1 MSIFSMMKTKL
12 GMAAPHMKPADVTPW
27 GEFGWV
33 VDQWYRLGG
42 FWRTAFMF
50 MTVVAGF
57 GWYLYVDAETTHRPN
72 PRPINLSM
80 FDHAGVPVATYTT
93 YQGEEPP
100 AKVRETTIKNTFF
113 RMRRVHGSMD
123 AVADNLNGLTAYLG
137 KPAEAKIRACLVEH
151 PVEEMVDTG
160 IRREVLN
167 IRYVPGRI
175 NAAAVSMYWTEI
187 ERDQLDNVRARR
199 DIEAT
204 ATVRV
209 GGESCPDADKNPYC
223 IVIEEFSW
231 DVPGC

>member
-1 MSIFSMMKTKL
+1 MSIWNMIKDKL

-33 VDQWYRLGG
+33 VDQWYRLGT

-57 GWYLYVDAETTHRPN
+57 GWYFYVDERITQRP
-72 PRPINLSM
+72 PLQPIHLSM
-80 FDHAGVPVATYTT
+80 FDHAGVPVATYTS

-100 AKVRETTIKNTFF
+100 AKVREVMVKNAFW
-113 RMRRVHGSMD
+113 RMRRVHGSID
-123 AVADNLNGLTAYLG
+123 AIADNLKDLTVYTG
-137 KPAEAKIRACLVEH
+137 KPAEEKLRACLAEH
-151 PVEEMVDTG
+151 PVEAMVDQG
-160 IRREVLN
+160 LRREVLN
-167 IRYVPGRI
+167 MRYVPARL
-175 NAAAVSMYWTEI
+175 NAAAVSLYWTEI

-199 DIEAT
+199 DVEAT

-209 GGESCPDADKNPYC
+209 GGDRCPDADKNPYC
-223 IVIEEFSW
+223 VVVEEFSW